1 MKQMRA
7 GAAAWVVAMAA
18 VATMAGP
25 AVASTMPGAD
35 DTGVCFGA
43 GVGYGGL
50 AVSLDAPTGS
60 PLRLG
65 ASVGSG
71 NPFGSPLSF
80 DIRGTYRLPDV
91 GVPHLALDGIA
102 GLVGGLGYGS
112 TFPHGGVAGLEAGFG
127 AAYHFVPRLVGRVN
141 LVYGIPFYGAFPWYG
156 APASGLEFGYE
167 FSKQLEGTVGWSGL
181 GENVGIRVRS

>member
-1 MKQMRA
+1 MKQVSA
-7 GAAAWVVAMAA
+7 GVVALIAA
-18 VATMAGP
+18 VAAMAGP
-25 AVASTMPGAD
+25 ARASTLPGAD

-50 AVSLDAPTGS
+50 AVSLDAPTDS

-71 NPFGSPLSF
+71 EPFGSPLSF
-80 DIRGTYRLPDV
+80 DIRGTYRLPSV

-102 GLVGGLGYGS
+102 GFVGGLGYVGS
-112 TFPHGGVAGLEAGFG
+112 PLPHGWGAGLEAGFG
-127 AAYHFVPRLVGRVN
+127 AAYTFVPKLVGRVN
-141 LVYGIPFYGAFPWYG
+141 LVYGIPFDGGIPWYG
-156 APASGLEFGYE
+156 APASGVEFGYK

-181 GENVGIRVRS
+181 GENVGIRVHS